1 MKKNKSFSFKKL
13 IKNVGKFYSSDY
25 LSKLKSNSFI
35 SQLSKSAKYKNRK
48 VTSQK
53 GESSNNSENIM
64 QLGKLGNKLL
74 KEFNLIKNSKFL
86 DSKFKFS
93 NNKTNKK
100 YDQKRRTWKTS
111 IYLFEPIELR

>member
-35 SQLSKSAKYKNRK
+35 SQISKRAKYKNRK

-53 GESSNNSENIM
+53 SESSNNSDNIM

-93 NNKTNKK
+93 NNKTNK
-100 YDQKRRTWKTS
+100 
-111 IYLFEPIELR
+111 